1 MNKIKRTIFALS
13 MAALTSSFAYAG
25 NGSIAVN
32 ESGFIPPAGVSSN
45 QSVAIGGGRAGASD
59 NGTATGYSAT
69 AGVGGV
75 SIGAN
80 SNSNSGAVS
89 IGTNSNAAG
98 KSVVI
103 GNSSSGDGFGAV
115 IGNGSSTGTQV
126 NAVVIGNGITATR
139 SNEVTVGGKTIGS
152 LGAATASDQATNLGQ
167 VNNIA
172 NQTLNSAN
180 QYTDQK
186 TNQAVTTANQYTDN
200 VASQT
205 LNAANTYTDTEIAKI
220 KIPAGAKPVAAV
232 DYTNTTS
239 SDLVLNSNGGAGT
252 AIGNVADGVQNHD
265 AANMGQLRSVQSQLN
280 GRIDGLQKRV
290 DGVGAM
296 GAAQSN
302 IIYNPYGSRFQL
314 GVGVGM
320 MGSSQAIAVKAMVA
334 SPSRHY
340 IYSFGASSATNGG
353 TSVGAGMSFSF

>member
-1 MNKIKRTIFALS
+1 MKRTILALS
-13 MAALTSSFAYAG
+13 IATLTSFAYAG
-25 NGSIAVN
+25 TSGIAVN

-45 QSVAIGGGRAGASD
+45 QSVAVGGGSAGASD
-59 NGTATGYSAT
+59 NGTAVGYGTTAGLGAT
-69 AGVGGV
+69 AVGSNTTANDGATAV
-75 SIGAN
+75 GSNNFAGLNSI
-80 SNSNSGAVS
+80 VV
-89 IGTNSNAAG
+89 GTGSNAFQ
-98 KSVVI
+98 S
-103 GNSSSGDGFGAV
+103 GAV
-115 IGNGSSTGTQV
+115 IGNGSSTGTQT
-126 NAVVIGNGITATR
+126 NAFVIGNGVTATR
-139 SNEVTVGGKTIGS
+139 SNELNVGGMTIGNV
-152 LGAATASDQATNLGQ
+152 GTATANDQATNLGQ

-180 QYTDQK
+180 AYTDNVATQ
-186 TNQAVTTANQYTDN
+186 TLNSANQYTD
-200 VASQT
+200 S
-205 LNAANTYTDTEIAKI
+205 EIAKI

-232 DYTNTTS
+232 DYNNTTS
-239 SDLVLNSNGGAGT
+239 DNLVLNDNNGNGT
-252 AIGNVADGVQNHD
+252 TISNVANGVKDHD
-265 AANMGQLRSVQSQLN
+265 AANMGQLRSVESQLN

>member
-1 MNKIKRTIFALS
+1 MNKIKKTIFALS

-32 ESGFIPPAGVSSN
+32 TSGFIPPTGVSSN
-45 QSVAIGGGRAGASD
+45 QSVAVGGGSTGASD
-59 NGTATGYSAT
+59 NGTATGFNT
-69 AGVGGV
+69 HAGVGGTAYG
-75 SIGAN
+75 SNTTADNGATALGAN
-80 SNSNSGAVS
+80 SY
-89 IGTNSNAAG
+89 AAG
-98 KSVVI
+98 TSVVI
-103 GNSSSGDGFGAV
+103 GSGSTGDGLGGV
-115 IGNGSSTGTQV
+115 WGNNSSTGTAQ
-126 NAVVIGNGITATR
+126 NAWVIGNGITATR
-139 SNEVTVGGKTIGS
+139 SNEVAVGGKTIGQV
-152 LGAATASDQATNLGQ
+152 GTATQADQVTNLGQ

-172 NQTLNSAN
+172 TQTLNS
-180 QYTDQK
+180 
-186 TNQAVTTANQYTDN
+186 ANQYTDN

-239 SDLVLNSNGGAGT
+239 DNLVLNDNNGNGT
-252 AIGNVADGVQNHD
+252 TISNVANGVKDHD